1 MFQDRLLAGVLALL
15 MMKTAMPDDT
25 LIPLFDFTEADA
37 AKQWQTDND
46 GVMGGVSEGKFKI
59 TDAKTMEFFE
69 CDKTGGIRSIAGS
82 KYFVWRR
89 QRRQKQS
96 FVSCWTRS
104 PYRRMGIARPANGPP
119 AGSHSCRLVEQ
130 LRQRRALDPPC
141 LSPTWT
147 IVRKMWDRYSV
158 NVPDSIRATYF
169 CPKCQRRDS

>member
-1 MFQDRLLAGVLALL
+1 MAGLVCRAVHNLQSQR
-15 MMKTAMPDDT
+15 PDAQARQRRGRET
-25 LIPLFDFTEADA
+25 SVRFTWPRRNGTPVPQRED
-37 AKQWQTDND
+37 
-46 GVMGGVSEGKFKI
+46 SP
-59 TDAKTMEFFE
+59 FFE

-89 QRRQKQS
+89 QRRQKRS

-104 PYRRMGIARPANGPP
+104 PYRRMRIAPTANGPP

-147 IVRKMWDRYSV
+147 IVRKMCDRYSV
-158 NVPDSIRATYF
+158 NVPDSIQASDLF
-169 CPKCQRRDS
+169 LPKVSKTRFMTQHACRFRQ